1 VRQWQRT
8 SHRGRTK
15 NFTPSHKKTLDNPD
29 IMCYNKARKNKG
41 DKKMN
46 EYTIYNIYT
55 KEEDILFGYSI
66 IDAYRRRGKDREA
79 EQGKGWIV
87 LRSEYID

>member
-1 VRQWQRT
+1 
-8 SHRGRTK
+8 
-15 NFTPSHKKTLDNPD
+15 
-29 IMCYNKARKNKG
+29 MCYNKARKNKG

-55 KEEDILFGYSI
+55 REENTLFGYSI
-66 IDAYRRRGKDREA
+66 ADAYRRDGKYREV
-79 EQGKGWIV
+79 EQSKGWIV

>member
-1 VRQWQRT
+1 
-8 SHRGRTK
+8 
-15 NFTPSHKKTLDNPD
+15 
-29 IMCYNKARKNKG
+29 ME

-55 KEEDILFGYSI
+55 KEENTLFGYSI
-66 IDAYRRRGKDREA
+66 ADAYRRGGKDREV
-79 EQGKGWIV
+79 EQSKGWIV

>member
-1 VRQWQRT
+1 
-8 SHRGRTK
+8 
-15 NFTPSHKKTLDNPD
+15 
-29 IMCYNKARKNKG
+29 
-41 DKKMN
+41 MN

-55 KEEDILFGYSI
+55 KEENTLFGYSI
-66 IDAYRRRGKDREA
+66 ADAYRRGGKDREA

>member
-1 VRQWQRT
+1 
-8 SHRGRTK
+8 
-15 NFTPSHKKTLDNPD
+15 
-29 IMCYNKARKNKG
+29 
-41 DKKMN
+41 MN

-66 IDAYRRRGKDREA
+66 VDAYRRRGKNREA
-79 EQGKGWIV
+79 EQGKGWVV